1 MTLWTPLY
9 DREGGTVA
17 LRAEVSP
24 ALESPLR
31 EWLYSALRRPAEEVW
46 RRVALRCD
54 LVLGMPDGGDESEE
68 ADYEAAIAYGVPAE
82 QLLEVVDA
90 ALDLLPVPT
99 PVPLI
104 PARQADDPPMD
115 RKTVALVTLASM
127 GEVLT
132 QQRKVDRAP
141 LQQLL
146 DDARSRYT
154 VRADGRA
161 LVARVDPALVRA
173 LQAAVESG
181 EQPERGSASEHLREA
196 FERAYAFTP
205 DPVKAFSE
213 AIKAV
218 ECAAHATLQPN
229 HRRATLGTMLG
240 EMPKLASGLV
250 FEIEGT
256 APQDGVEMVRLMM
269 KQLWDGQSSRHGKQD
284 LTRKETEAQAVAA
297 VHLAATLVQWFS
309 SGAIRRA

>member
-1 MTLWTPLY
+1 MTLWTPLSFR
-9 DREGGTVA
+9 DGGTVA
-17 LRAEVSP
+17 LRAEVS
-24 ALESPLR
+24 ATLERPLR
-31 EWLYSALRRPAEEVW
+31 DWLYFALCREGGELW
-46 RRVALRCD
+46 QRVALRCD
-54 LVLGMPDGGDESEE
+54 LVLEAGDGGDESDDV
-68 ADYEAAIAYGVPAE
+68 AYEAALAYGIPTNL
-82 QLLEVVDA
+82 LLEAVDA

-99 PVPLI
+99 PVPLV
-104 PARQADDPPMD
+104 PARRAEDPPMD

-127 GEVLT
+127 SEALT

-173 LQAAVESG
+173 LEAAVESG
-181 EQPERGSASEHLREA
+181 EQPERGSASEHLQEA

-218 ECAAHATLQPN
+218 ECAAHSTLQPN

-240 EMPKLASGLV
+240 EMSNLASALV
-250 FEIEGT
+250 FEIEG
-256 APQDGVEMVRLMM
+256 ADPQDGVEMVRLMM
-269 KQLWDGQSSRHGKQD
+269 RQLWDGQTSRHGKKGP
-284 LTRKETEAQAVAA
+284 TRKETEAQAVAA
-297 VHLAATLVQWFS
+297 VHLAAVLVQWFS